1 MKKLICALLIFSNL
15 AMADCDFSKGIT
27 PGANGSYVYSA
38 ECHLMVGTL
47 VQSNSVKDQQ
57 LADLNKAL
65 ALKDAALLTADQRIV
80 LWQKDSSDQLDR
92 LVKIE
97 STQKSSEYLAFGLGV
112 LATVATGIMTA
123 RLIGR

>member
-1 MKKLICALLIFSNL
+1 MKKLICLILLASNIS
-15 AMADCDFSKGIT
+15 MAACDWSTIKT
-27 PGANGSYVYSA
+27 MPNGSYEYSPTLNL
-38 ECHLMVGTL
+38 CVGQL
-47 VQSNSVKDQQ
+47 VQDSAVKDQQ

-65 ALKDAALLTADQRIV
+65 SLKDAALLTADQRIV